1 MLRLRAHLA
10 TPMPMKRCLAVLV
23 FLGLT
28 AAAHAETTNS
38 KSEREILSYPLSM
51 EKIEKTLKIM
61 QGLKAREKD
70 AAIQAFAVKADK
82 VADDDDATPV
92 VGRMIKLIDE
102 TPAVKS
108 AVTANGMSVKDFV
121 LTAVGTAYLGM
132 SVAAEQAK
140 PGSAKAAGATE
151 ANLALYKANEKR
163 LREIGAL
170 MQKAEIHAPG
180 SGDGE

>member
-1 MLRLRAHLA
+1 MKHFAIFALVVGLA
-10 TPMPMKRCLAVLV
+10 SSALA
-23 FLGLT
+23 
-28 AAAHAETTNS
+28 ESSNS
-38 KSEREILSYPLSM
+38 KTEREILSYPLSM

-82 VADDDDATPV
+82 ASEDDDATPV

-108 AVTANGMSVKDFV
+108 AVTANGMTSKDFV
-121 LTAVGTAYLGM
+121 MTAVGTAYLGM
-132 SVAAEQAK
+132 SVAAENAK

-151 ANLALYKANEKR
+151 ANLALYRANEKR

-170 MQKAEIHAPG
+170 MQKAELHGPG
-180 SGDGE
+180 GGDE